1 MRRLLPLVPAIL
13 ALLLAASPAASAA
26 EAPIRDAEF
35 KLSADGFQIG
45 LKAEAEGETATLSL
59 FRHGQV
65 AIYQVPAKVTE
76 NTVQAKFGKFGELDY
91 TFTPALGK
99 SPKCKGAEGIT
110 EGTFTGTFDFTGEN
124 HYVSFEADQAHGTF
138 AIFPMEGCEEP
149 PKSFKPP
156 TGTSGPTKVG
166 SNGSKDAKPDA
177 GKSEDEATLNAL
189 SGGKRLVS
197 YLLVSPLPTKHGGT
211 KIFFYAFRAEKLKGM
226 LAERGAE
233 VIAGPGAFRWDL
245 GAGTAHVAP
254 PAPFTGSA
262 EFKRR
267 PHGKA
272 IWRGSLSVPV
282 LGGKPMRL
290 TGPAFSASLGS
301 GTLLS
306 S

>member
-1 MRRLLPLVPAIL
+1 MRRLLLLVPAVL
-13 ALLLAASPAASAA
+13 VLLLAASPGASAA

-59 FRHGQV
+59 FHHGQV

-91 TFTPALGK
+91 TFTPAVGK
-99 SPKCKGAEGIT
+99 SRECKGAEGIT
-110 EGTFTGTFDFTGEN
+110 EGIFSGTFDFTGEN
-124 HYVSFEADQAHGTF
+124 HFVRFEADQAHGSF

-156 TGTSGPTKVG
+156 TGTSAPTKVG
-166 SNGSKDAKPDA
+166 SNGSKEAKLGA
-177 GKSEDEATLNAL
+177 GKSEDKASLIATT
-189 SGGKRLVS
+189 GGKRLVT
-197 YLLVSPLPTKHGGT
+197 YLLASPLVTKRGT
-211 KIFFYAFRAEKLKGM
+211 KIFFFGLRAEKLKGM
-226 LAERGAE
+226 LVERGAE
-233 VIAGPGAFRWDL
+233 VIAGPGAFRWNL

-262 EFKRR
+262 DYERR
-267 PHGKA
+267 RRGKP

-290 TGPAFSASLGS
+290 TGPAFRASLGGGS
-301 GTLLS
+301 LLG
-306 S
+306 